1 MKGIVMDKKRILV
14 VDDDQDEL
22 LFLTTALREVGH
34 EVLVAEDSPTAQKL
48 LASEIPDLVITDIMM
63 PGESGYSLL
72 SSIKDNPLFSETP
85 VIVTTALDEELE
97 VLNMGATAY
106 LGKPF
111 DAEDLLEEVDRALAP
126 KKTDLTTEIDKVEGM
141 LEKKNYMEA
150 ELVLQ
155 GILERSEG
163 VGDGLH
169 KVLYYLG
176 EVKRIAGN
184 PDDAVIFY
192 KKALQMKP
200 DFWRAFTRLGILFL
214 LKKDDRRAVSYFKQ
228 SLALNP
234 DQKEIAAKLSHLQQK

>member
-1 MKGIVMDKKRILV
+1 MDKKRILV